1 MEETDVVQ
9 TIPFSVESNP
19 PIINI
24 NVCAAKAMDVEQ
36 RQDVA
41 IQAMAGT
48 VTITQLADQ
57 LHVSRKFIHAQ
68 VDRAQEALEQAF
80 APAAADDKVLFNLP
94 VTKSWLRQVV
104 LSLLLNCH
112 SCYRG
117 VIAHFADCLDYS
129 ISLGTIHNIA
139 RDAVGKART
148 CNERVP
154 LDRIYIGLLDEI
166 FQTQL
171 PVLVGVD
178 AGSTYCFLLS
188 QEDNRDA
195 VTWGVRLLELKDRS
209 FNPEAFVADFGSGL
223 RAGHALAF
231 PEKPCRGDVFHAQQ
245 TVVPVVTALE
255 NRAYELI
262 NQRDQ
267 CERKAANYQR
277 RHGRADKTRAQQLRH
292 LRPAEAQAIA
302 LADDVALLAR
312 WLGEDVFALAGPSYA
327 DRQLLYDFIV
337 AELRGRAHLCPH
349 RLAPLCQFLDNHR
362 DELLAFVEQL
372 DRDLAVLASD
382 FQVTAETVRDLLH
395 LQTLLATDPR
405 RRQRE
410 ADLRQ
415 LLGERFDAVQQAVRK
430 LAKRTVRA
438 SSAVENLNSRLRKYF
453 FLRRQLGCDY
463 LVLLQFF
470 LNHRPFPRSK
480 HKERVGKSPSELLT
494 GQPHPH
500 WLEML
505 GYTRFSRN

>member
-1 MEETDVVQ
+1 MVQ
-9 TIPFSVESNP
+9 VIPFTAEANP
-19 PIINI
+19 SIII
-24 NVCAAKAMDVEQ
+24 APDCPAKAMDAEQ
-36 RQDVA
+36 RQDLA

-48 VTITQLADQ
+48 FTITCLADQ
-57 LHVSRKFIHAQ
+57 LDVSRKFVHAQ

-80 APAAADDKVLFNLP
+80 APTPAADDKVLFYLP
-94 VTKSWLRQVV
+94 VTKRWLRQTV
-104 LSLLLNCH
+104 LSLLLICH
-112 SCYRG
+112 SSYRG
-117 VIAHFADCLDYS
+117 VIEFFACCFDVS

-139 RDAVGKART
+139 RDAVAKARLY
-148 CNERVP
+148 NNQVP

-171 PVLVGVD
+171 PVLVGID

-195 VTWGVRLLELKDRS
+195 VTWGVRLLELGERR
-209 FNPEAFVADFGSGL
+209 FNPDAFVADFGTGL
-223 RAGHALAF
+223 RAGQALAF

-255 NRAYELI
+255 NRAYGLI
-262 NQRDQ
+262 NQHEQ
-267 CERKAANYQR
+267 CERKAAHHQR
-277 RHGRADKTRAQQLRH
+277 RHGRANKNLAQQLRH
-292 LRPAEAQAIA
+292 LKPAEAQAIA

-312 WLGEDVFALAGPSYA
+312 WLREDVLALAGPSYA
-327 DRQLLYDFIV
+327 DRRVLYDFIV
-337 AELRGRAHLCPH
+337 AELRGRTPLCPH
-349 RLAPLCQFLDNHR
+349 RLEPLCHFLDNHR
-362 DELLAFVEQL
+362 DQLLAFAEQL
-372 DRDLAVLASD
+372 DRDLAALASD
-382 FQVTAETVRDLLH
+382 FHVAVETVRDLLH
-395 LQTLLATDPR
+395 LQTLVATNPR
-405 RRQRE
+405 RWQRE

-415 LLGERFDAVQQAVRK
+415 LLRDRFNDLQQAVRK

-453 FLRRQLGCDY
+453 FLRRQLGPDY
-463 LVLLQFF
+463 LVLLQFY
-470 LNHRPFPRSK
+470 LNHRCFPRSE
-480 HKERVGKSPSELLT
+480 HKERVGKSPTELLT